1 MKTIIYIFILC
12 LSSVFSF
19 SQKEEKI
26 KSFVALGR
34 DSIIKLAVKKI
45 NDPGF
50 DPKNYDRIEVKYN
63 DKELKVEFSL
73 SIVITGN
80 KSCFYDRV
88 FISFGEGSTG
98 QSIQGDCAEPKYY
111 VRSKSDQK
119 KIDFVFDAINKD
131 NEIGDLKSRKIPE
144 GQKMDIT
151 EHLTYYYIEVSDW
164 STYSHYKIDKIT
176 GKISEANHK
185 HYARDGEQKNE
196 YKYISK

>member
-1 MKTIIYIFILC
+1 MRSFVYIFILC
-12 LSSVFSF
+12 LSSAFCF
-19 SQKEEKI
+19 SQKQEKI
-26 KSFVALGR
+26 KSLVELGR
-34 DSIIKLAVKKI
+34 DSIIKLAIKKI
-45 NDPGF
+45 NDPTF

-73 SIVITGN
+73 SIVIAGN

-88 FISFGEGSTG
+88 FVSFGESSSG
-98 QSIQGDCAEPKYY
+98 QSIQGDCENPKYY
-111 VRSKSDQK
+111 VRTKSDQK

-131 NEIGDLKSRKIPE
+131 NEIGDLKSRKMPA

-164 STYSHYKIDKIT
+164 STYSHYKIDKVT

-185 HYARDGEQKNE
+185 HYARDGEEKDGYTHIN
-196 YKYISK
+196 